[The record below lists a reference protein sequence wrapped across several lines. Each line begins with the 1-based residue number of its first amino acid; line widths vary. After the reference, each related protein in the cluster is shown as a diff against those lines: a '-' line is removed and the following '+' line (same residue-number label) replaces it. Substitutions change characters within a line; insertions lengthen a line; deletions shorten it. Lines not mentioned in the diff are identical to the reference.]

1 MTRIHQ
7 DGFSAHVTLGIIVDG
22 QRIDIAKVG
31 PKTLRLRQPMQ
42 GLEGKAAKLIMT
54 VGSTRK
60 TQDII
65 LSKCSPT
72 DPKEVSYW

>member
-1 MTRIHQ
+1 MHQ
-7 DGFSAHVTLGIIVDG
+7 EGFSARVSLDLIVEG
-22 QRIDIAKVG
+22 QSIPIAQVG
-31 PKTLRLRQPMQ
+31 PDSVRLREPTG